1 MLTTSEIIAFS
12 LLVIVSTTLTIS
24 GFLGIYSVIRRGRA
38 TPRLKN
44 LFPRFVVTL
53 IQVGLQQT
61 VFRSR
66 PVLSVFHAFIFFG
79 FSFYFLVNVNDV
91 LEGFVVGYST
101 AEVST
106 GLIGVFNIVAD
117 VLSVLTLVGMVAF
130 LVRRF
135 VAKDKRLNFNPN
147 VLLHPRVAAG
157 GVRRDS
163 AIVGAFILLHVG
175 SRFLGQAL
183 RLAEIGVTNPMQPFA
198 SLVSRALA
206 DLPPDTINLLIHVTW
221 WVAIG
226 LVVVFL
232 PYFVISKHI
241 HLMIAPLNLALAKQ
255 TARGHLDRV
264 FPGSEPPPG
273 LAPGAQTLADLPWP
287 RLLDAYACIM
297 CNRCQDVCPA
307 HNSMRPLSPA
317 ALEVNKRYWINSNFS
332 AFADGAS
339 SPPLTEFAI
348 SPEAVWSCTTCF
360 ACVRICPV
368 GNEPMSDIID
378 IRRRMV
384 NDGAELDGGI
394 QSTLEKIG
402 KTGNS
407 FGQSARNRAK
417 WAQTGL
423 DFKIKD
429 IRKEPA
435 EYLWFVGDT
444 ASFDAR
450 VQEITRTVARVLHH
464 AGMDFG
470 ILYDAE
476 KNSGNDVRRVGEE
489 GLFEQLA
496 EQNVAAMSK
505 CTFERVI
512 TTDPHTLN
520 VLKNEYPEYGGK
532 WDTIHY
538 TRLLVQLIDEGR
550 IKLAQK
556 LDYRVTFHDP
566 CYLGRYNQGF
576 NPPRALIR
584 ATGCELVE
592 MPRNKENSY
601 CCGAGGGQI
610 WMGAT
615 PPGER
620 PAESRIRE
628 ALSVLDGRS
637 GDGANPDRL
646 LLFVVACPKD
656 VVMYTDAVK
665 TTGNEGKIEV
675 RDVIQLVAEAIGE
688 ERLQTSKSQGQTSKA
703 ESQTIVPA

>member
-1 MLTTSEIIAFS
+1 MLTTLEIIAFS

-24 GFLGIYSVIRRGRA
+24 GFLGIYSVIRRGRQA
-38 TPRLKN
+38 PRLKS

-66 PVLSVFHAFIFFG
+66 PILSVFHAFIFFG

-106 GLIGVFNIVAD
+106 GPIGVFNIVAD
-117 VLSVLTLVGMVAF
+117 VLSVLTLVGMVIF

-163 AIVGAFILLHVG
+163 VIVGAFILLHVG

-183 RLAEIGVTNPMQPFA
+183 RLAEMGVTNPMQPFA
-198 SLVSRALA
+198 SFVSQAFA
-206 DLPPDTINLLIHVTW
+206 GLPPNTINLLIHATW

-226 LVVVFL
+226 LIVVFL

-273 LAPGAQTLADLPWP
+273 FAPGAQTLADLPWP

-317 ALEVNKRYWINSNFS
+317 ALEINKRYWINSNFG
-332 AFADGAS
+332 AFADSAP

-429 IRKEPA
+429 VRKEPA

-464 AGMDFG
+464 AGVDFG

-520 VLKNEYPEYGGK
+520 ALKNEYPEYGGK

-538 TRLLVQLIDEGR
+538 TRLLAKLIDEGKIQLAR
-550 IKLAQK
+550 KLG
-556 LDYRVTFHDP
+556 YRVTFHDP

-584 ATGCELVE
+584 VTGCELVE
-592 MPRNKENSY
+592 MPRNKESSY

-610 WMGAT
+610 WMGTT

-620 PAESRIRE
+620 PAESRVRE
-628 ALSVLDGRS
+628 ALSVLDGR
-637 GDGANPDRL
+637 
-646 LLFVVACPKD
+646 
-656 VVMYTDAVK
+656 
-665 TTGNEGKIEV
+665 
-675 RDVIQLVAEAIGE
+675 
-688 ERLQTSKSQGQTSKA
+688 
-703 ESQTIVPA
+703 